1 MERVSKGM
9 DFSTKFLQDKNWKV
23 YKKSIVVNGISF
35 SLKELARLPLS
46 QRLDF
51 TQLLFITLNKINEKG
66 REKRWNQQNKK

>member
-51 TQLLFITLNKINEKG
+51 TQLLFIVLNKMNDKKG
-66 REKRWNQQNKK
+66 RGNESKR